1 MVIRSLRG
9 RRALAVAAVPVLLLA
24 SACGLEKTEKKS
36 GESSTSSESPQP
48 TESPD
53 AAAADGTCVYPD
65 AAPAAREAKKPAATP
80 ATEKRTVT
88 LKTSAGDI
96 QVETLPGAAPC
107 TVNSFVSLAEQKYY
121 DDTVCHRLVEDGI
134 LQCGDPSG
142 TGSGGPGYSFADELT
157 GSETYTRGTVAMAN
171 GGPDTNGSQFFLVFA
186 DSAYPPGYTK
196 FGTIDEA
203 GLKVLETLNK
213 LGTEGAVGDGPPAK
227 EVRIEAAS
235 VS

>member
-36 GESSTSSESPQP
+36 DEPAASSESPQASGVVSC
-48 TESPD
+48 E
-53 AAAADGTCVYPD
+53 YPD
-65 AAPAAREAKKPAATP
+65 AGAPAREAKKPGATP
-80 ATEKRTVT
+80 PTEKRTVT

-96 QVETLPGAAPC
+96 QVQALPDTAPC

-121 DDTVCHRLVEDGI
+121 DETICHRLVEDGI

-171 GGPDTNGSQFFLVFA
+171 AGPDTNGSQFFLVFA
-186 DSAYPPGYTK
+186 DSPYPPGYTK
-196 FGTIDEA
+196 FATIDEA
-203 GLKVLETLNK
+203 GLKVLDALNK
-213 LGTEGAVGDGPPAK
+213 LGTEGGIGDGPPAK
-227 EVRIEAAS
+227 EVRIKSAS